1 MRKKQNVTKLKKWD
15 QRVLQFGNGIKW
27 QHGRSWFGFFSG
39 GTQLNV
45 VGAWGRKANLLKSGR
60 WKGSNG

>member
-1 MRKKQNVTKLKKWD
+1 MRKKQNVTKLKQWD
-15 QRVLQFGNGIKW
+15 QRVLKQGNGIKW
-27 QHGRSWFGFFSG
+27 QNHRSWFGFFSKE
-39 GTQLNV
+39 TQLNV